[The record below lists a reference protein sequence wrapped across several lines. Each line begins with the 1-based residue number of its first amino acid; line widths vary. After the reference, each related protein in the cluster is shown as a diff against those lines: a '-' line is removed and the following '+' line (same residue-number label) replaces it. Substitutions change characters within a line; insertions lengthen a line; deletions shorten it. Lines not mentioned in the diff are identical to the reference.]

1 MESTPI
7 DDEKQKDIKDENY
20 LATYIRHLEKRLR
33 ILEVDKK
40 TLDQERINL
49 QKELDELKIEFNQL
63 RAPPLITGVIT
74 DILDENNERV
84 VISTYSGQSYVVI
97 TSKSLRRENL
107 FPGLNVALN
116 QHNYSVME
124 LLPTS
129 KDPFIKGM
137 ELLDSIP
144 DITYE
149 DIGGLDFEINEVREA
164 VELPLTK
171 PQLFEKVGIEPPK
184 GVLLQG
190 PPGTG
195 KTLIAK
201 AVANKTQSTFI
212 RVVGSE
218 LINKFIGEGARFIR
232 EIFELAR
239 EKAPTIIFI
248 DELDAIG
255 AERSEDATSGDREV
269 QRTLMQLLSELDGF
283 DNRGNV
289 RFIAATNRADILDQA
304 LLRPGRFDRIVEIP
318 IPNEKAREDIF
329 KVHMKNLRC
338 EDSINVKKLVE
349 MTGGF
354 SGADIKAVCNEA
366 GMFAIRKDATIILEQ
381 DFLDAIDK
389 ILKSRTSPSD
399 IVNIYS

>member
-1 MESTPI
+1 MESTPL
-7 DDEKQKDIKDENY
+7 DDEKQKNNKDGY
-20 LATYIRHLEKRLR
+20 LETYIKHLEKRLH
-33 ILEVDKK
+33 ILEIDKK

-49 QKELDELKIEFNQL
+49 QKELDDLKIEFNQL
-63 RAPPLITGVIT
+63 RTPPLITGVIT
-74 DILDENNERV
+74 DVLDENNERL

-97 TSKSLRRENL
+97 ASKKIRDENL
-107 FPGLNVALN
+107 YPGLNVALN

-124 LLPTS
+124 ILPSST
-129 KDPFIKGM
+129 DPFIKGM
-137 ELLDSIP
+137 ELNDLIP
-144 DITYE
+144 DITYA
-149 DIGGLDFEINEVREA
+149 DIGGLDEEINEVREA
-164 VELPLTK
+164 VELPLLK
-171 PQLFEKVGIEPPK
+171 PHLFEKIGIESPK

-255 AERSEDATSGDREV
+255 AERSGDASSGDKEV
-269 QRTLMQLLSELDGF
+269 HRTLMQLLSELDGF
-283 DNRGNV
+283 DNRGDV

-318 IPNEKAREDIF
+318 IPNDKAREDIF
-329 KVHMKNLRC
+329 RVHTKKLRC
-338 EDSINVKKLVE
+338 EQNINFHKLVE
-349 MTGGF
+349 LTDGC
-354 SGADIKAVCNEA
+354 SGADIKAICNEA
-366 GMFAIRKDATIILEQ
+366 GMFAIRREATLILEQ
-381 DFLDAIDK
+381 DFLDAIVK
-389 ILKSRTSPSD
+389 VMQIRTTPQNNAQLF
-399 IVNIYS
+399 V